1 VQPDPGRADRRVLSD
16 AEGPVGPFLYA
27 ERDGRWVADRFE
39 PQVSIDRA
47 VAAARQ
53 ELPGWRIAG
62 GEELAGASEL
72 FRDPAYRPRP
82 RPRRAGDR
90 ARPRRRGRPAALSLA
105 VTEGNPA
112 IGLSEALGFRR
123 VASALSVDL

>member
-1 VQPDPGRADRRVLSD
+1 VQPDPGRADWRVLSD

-72 FRDPAYRPRP
+72 FRDPAYPGPGRAVPETALARAAAAGLPR
-82 RPRRAGDR
+82 
-90 ARPRRRGRPAALSLA
+90 
-105 VTEGNPA
+105 
-112 IGLSEALGFRR
+112 
-123 VASALSVDL
+123 